1 MRRYIVLFLIT
12 GSVWAKIGLDKLVL
26 KDGPK
31 YIGKYLN
38 TESVIEKQN
47 QNTIASID
55 LEYEN
60 LNIHERAIYDAK
72 KDAKKWLFFV
82 PIAGSTVAALSW
94 KHADITGNHPLESIT
109 ASIIPVF
116 GLFGS
121 YFFFEQLD
129 KKNVENWRK
138 DEYYQL
144 TYSKEYKKQIFNS
157 VKKSFLTTGIAGALG
172 AFLFRKSIRQS
183 ISSGLGGGP
192 PIPLP

>member
-1 MRRYIVLFLIT
+1 MCRYIVLFLIT
-12 GSVWAKIGLDKLVL
+12 GSVWAKTGLDKLVL

-38 TESVIEKQN
+38 TEGMIEKQN
-47 QNTIASID
+47 QNTIASLD

-72 KDAKKWLFFV
+72 KDAKKWLLFV
-82 PIAGSTVAALSW
+82 PIAGSTVAFLSW
-94 KHADITGNHPLESIT
+94 KYADITGDHPLESIT

-121 YFFFEQLD
+121 YFFFRQLD
-129 KKNVENWRK
+129 TKNVENWRK

-144 TYSKEYKKQIFNS
+144 TYSKEYKKQIFKS
-157 VKKSFLTTGIAGALG
+157 VKKSFLATGIAGALG
-172 AFLFRKSIRQS
+172 AFLLMQS
-183 ISSGLGGGP
+183 VSSGLGGGP